1 MYEPNA
7 FFWYKAVFAVELMFA
22 EWLMC
27 VSLRRRSRFALRSLL
42 SVAACIGVSFAL
54 PTSSNA
60 LFSSLIFIV
69 IFGATLVAMKVCFA
83 EEWKKIVFCGMAGYT
98 TQHVA
103 YQIFG
108 LSIALMGLVGDGANH
123 YQPSVSSN
131 PIVWL
136 PIFNYGSGQE
146 QITGNPFILLYY
158 LFVFGITYFAAYKF
172 AAPRIKNSDNM
183 RMKSTTLLF
192 LVAVIL
198 LFDVIV
204 SAMVTEYSSDRF
216 DKFYVIITDVTNV
229 FCCLLAMYLQFSV
242 ALVRKLEDDLTAI
255 TRIRREEKLQYA
267 LIKENINMINIKC
280 HDLKHQ
286 IRRIGAVGSVD
297 KRTIS
302 EIEKAVSIYDSEV
315 KTNNEALDVI
325 LTEKSLY
332 CTNNN
337 IVLSSIADGKLL
349 SFMNETDIYSL
360 FGNLL
365 DNAIEA
371 VKKLDKDKR
380 VIGLTVKRMKSLVFI
395 NVYNAFDGKILFAD
409 KLPVTTK
416 ADRENHGYGMKS
428 VRMTVEKYGGEMNIT
443 TKNNVFSISVVFDRS
458 RDEEKQE
465 A

>member
-7 FFWYKAVFAVELMFA
+7 FFWYKAIFAIELMFA
-22 EWLMC
+22 EGLMC
-27 VSLRRRSRFALRSLL
+27 VHLKRRNRFALRLLL

-54 PTSSNA
+54 PTSDNA
-60 LFSSLIFIV
+60 LWSSLIFIG
-69 IFGATLVAMKVCFA
+69 IFASTLVAMKLCFC
-83 EEWKKIVFCGMAGYT
+83 EEWKKIMFCGMAGYT

-108 LSIALMGLVGDGANH
+108 LSVALMGLVGDNGH
-123 YQPSVSSN
+123 YQPELGSN

-146 QITGNPFILLYY
+146 QISGNPFILLFYM
-158 LFVFGITYFAAYKF
+158 FVFGVTYFGVYKF
-172 AAPRIKNSDNM
+172 ASPRIENSDNM
-183 RMKSTTLLF
+183 RMKSTTLLL
-192 LVAVIL
+192 LVAIIL

-204 SAMVTEYSSDRF
+204 SAMVTEYSSDKF
-216 DKFYVIITDVTNV
+216 DKFYVIVTDVTNV
-229 FCCLLAMYLQFSV
+229 FCCLLAMYIQFSV

-255 TRIRREEKLQYA
+255 SRIRREEKLQYA

-302 EIEKAVSIYDSEV
+302 EIENAVSIYDSEV

-349 SFMNETDIYSL
+349 DFMSETDIYSL

-371 VKKLDKDKR
+371 VSKLEKDRR
-380 VIGLTVKRMKSLVFI
+380 VIGLSVKQLKSVVFI
-395 NVYNAFDGKILFAD
+395 NVYNAYDGEILFSD
-409 KLPVTTK
+409 RLPVTTK

-428 VRMTVEKYGGEMNIT
+428 VKMTVEKYGGEMSIT
-443 TKNNVFSISVVFDRS
+443 TKNNIFSLSVVFDPRQ
-458 RDEEKQE
+458 RLRNEN